1 MEENK
6 VNIPTPPKELRNM
19 PPPPPPKQAGTPKQ
33 QETAQTSQP
42 NQNVQPAQNAQQAQA
57 TAKAAQ
63 STQTAQAAQAAQT
76 QTVQQEE
83 LVEKNGKKTKQKP
96 GEIMAQ
102 DKAKADFRSILYWI
116 GIFVSLAA
124 IVVLIYFLVV

>member
-19 PPPPPPKQAGTPKQ
+19 PPPPPPKQAGTPK

-63 STQTAQAAQAAQT
+63 STQTAQAAQT

-83 LVEKNGKKTKQKP
+83 LVANKKSKQKP

>member
-19 PPPPPPKQAGTPKQ
+19 PPPPPKQAGTPKQ

-63 STQTAQAAQAAQT
+63 AAQT

-83 LVEKNGKKTKQKP
+83 MVEKNGKKSKQKP

>member
-83 LVEKNGKKTKQKP
+83 MVANKKSKQKP

-124 IVVLIYFLVV
+124 IAVLIYFLVV

>member
-19 PPPPPPKQAGTPKQ
+19 PPPPPKQAGTPKQ

-42 NQNVQPAQNAQQAQA
+42 NQNVQLAQNAQQAQA

-63 STQTAQAAQAAQT
+63 AAQT

-83 LVEKNGKKTKQKP
+83 MVEKNGKKSKQKP

-124 IVVLIYFLVV
+124 IAVLIYFLVV

>member
-33 QETAQTSQP
+33 ETAQTSQP
-42 NQNVQPAQNAQQAQA
+42 NQNVQPAQNAQQAQ
-57 TAKAAQ
+57 T
-63 STQTAQAAQAAQT
+63 AQT

-83 LVEKNGKKTKQKP
+83 MVEKNGKKSKQKP

>member
-63 STQTAQAAQAAQT
+63 STQTAQAAQT

-83 LVEKNGKKTKQKP
+83 LVANKKSKQKP

-124 IVVLIYFLVV
+124 IAVLIYFLVV

>member
-19 PPPPPPKQAGTPKQ
+19 PPPPPKQAGTPKQ

-42 NQNVQPAQNAQQAQA
+42 NQNVQLAQNAQQAQA

-63 STQTAQAAQAAQT
+63 STQTAQAAQT

-83 LVEKNGKKTKQKP
+83 LVANKKSKQKP

-124 IVVLIYFLVV
+124 IAVLIYFLVV

>member
-33 QETAQTSQP
+33 ETAQTSQP
-42 NQNVQPAQNAQQAQA
+42 NQNVQLAQNAQQAQA

-63 STQTAQAAQAAQT
+63 AAQT

-83 LVEKNGKKTKQKP
+83 MVEKNGKKSKQKP

-124 IVVLIYFLVV
+124 IAVLIYFLVV